1 MAGVAAIH
9 GVDNTLRDLTTQ
21 AVAGISPTVGV
32 TVGPLDRDDDR
43 LRLNWFLYRVTP
55 NPAYRNMEP
64 PRTGWRSAYGCP
76 PLALQLHYLLSAH
89 PAGLTQNGEE
99 DQFAH
104 QALGAAMQALHDNG
118 IVATGNPVLSGFAL
132 PLVEP
137 LRISQ
142 EELDVEALTKLWTA
156 ATKPIRLGVGYE
168 VTLVVIDATRQHEA
182 GPPVRTPRV
191 VVVPSMGPR
200 LAAVTPSRLSAGESL
215 LLTATGLTAATTFFL
230 DADPAD
236 PPLPP
241 GATGWLLPLDPPPPS
256 PPPGQVRLSI
266 PASLAGLVPGQRGLR
281 AVDTREGLPF
291 GTDLIG
297 VTLVPAISAPIG
309 PVARGATVVLATA
322 HAAPDVE
329 VFLNG
334 TKLPAA
340 DVAFLSV
347 TQVQVTVPAT
357 ATVGAGVVVLRAGKV
372 TGPDAPVT
380 VT

>member
-1 MAGVAAIH
+1 MAGIAAIH

-21 AVAGISPTVGV
+21 AVAPVNPTVAV
-32 TVGPLDRDDDR
+32 TVGPPDRDDDR

-55 NPAYRNMEP
+55 NPTFRNMEP
-64 PRTGWRSAYGCP
+64 PRTGWRTAYGCP

-104 QALGAAMQALHDNG
+104 RALGAAMQALHDSG
-118 IVATGNPVLSGFAL
+118 IVATGNPLLSSFAL

-137 LRISQ
+137 LRISV
-142 EELDVEALTKLWTA
+142 EDLDVEALTKLWTA
-156 ATKPIRLGVGYE
+156 TTKPIRLGVGYE
-168 VTLVVIDATRQHEA
+168 VSLVVIDATRQHEA

-200 LAAVTPSRLSAGESL
+200 LSTVSPARLSAGASFL
-215 LLTATGLTAATTFFL
+215 VSATGLTSATTFFL

-241 GATGWLLPLDPPPPS
+241 GAPGWALTPAPPPPA
-256 PPPGQVRLSI
+256 PPGQIGLVV
-266 PASLAGLVPGQRGLR
+266 PAGLRGLVPGQRALR

-291 GTDLIG
+291 GADLIG
-297 VTLVPAISAPIG
+297 VTLVPAVAAPVG
-309 PVARGATVVLATA
+309 SVARGATVVLATA
-322 HAAPDVE
+322 HAAADVE
-329 VFLNG
+329 VFLDG
-334 TKLPAA
+334 AKVPAI
-340 DVAFLSV
+340 FLSV

-357 ATVGAGVVVLRAGKV
+357 APTGPGVLVLRAGKV